1 MVYILFMSKAII
13 IGGGV
18 IGLFSA
24 YYLRQSGWYVEVL
37 DKGDLTD
44 NCSYGNAGYISPSHF
59 VPLASPGMVGQG
71 IKWMFNNKSPF
82 YIKPSLNRDLI
93 NWGLKFAKSCTQ
105 KHVDRSAGGLRDI
118 AVLSSQ
124 LYHQFEKDSGI
135 DFCLEDKGVL
145 VLFKT
150 EKVAE
155 HERHLVEKATN
166 LGLDAQYLN
175 AKETRALQ
183 PDVELDILG
192 SALYRC
198 DSHIYPNML
207 MKGLIKHLEDLGV
220 KLRRNAGVTGI
231 HHENSQITGV
241 SAGGKEFKGDAYLIA
256 GGSWSPAIAK
266 LAGLNIPLMPGKGY
280 SFMVHQPVKKMTI
293 PAILAEARVAIT
305 PMNGSLRFG
314 GTMEVRK
321 INSEVSMNRVEGIVD
336 AVPKYFPEFKLPVP
350 DPKDVWFGFRP
361 VSPDGL
367 PYIGL
372 SKKYKNL
379 GIATGHAMIG
389 LTLATATGK
398 LMAEAFN
405 GDQPSMDTGI
415 FGVERFD

>member
-1 MVYILFMSKAII
+1 MSKAII

-24 YYLRQSGWYVEVL
+24 YYLKKSGWDVEVL

-71 IKWMFNNKSPF
+71 IRWMFNNKSPF
-82 YIKPSLNRDLI
+82 YVKPALNPDLI
-93 NWGLKFAKSCTQ
+93 SWGLKFARNCTQ
-105 KHVDRSAGGLRDI
+105 KHVDRSAGGLRD
-118 AVLSSQ
+118 AMVLSNQ

-135 DFCLEDKGVL
+135 DFCLEDKGIF

-155 HERHLVEKATN
+155 HERHLVKKATN
-166 LGLDAQYLN
+166 LGLDAQLMT
-175 AKETRALQ
+175 AEETRAMQ
-183 PDVELDILG
+183 PGIEMDILG
-192 SALYRC
+192 SVLYRC
-198 DSHIYPNML
+198 DSHMYPNML
-207 MKGLIKHLEDLGV
+207 MKGLIKHLEQMGV
-220 KLRRNAGVTGI
+220 KLNRNQEVIAIG
-231 HHENSQITGV
+231 HENSKITGV
-241 SAGGKEFKGDAYLIA
+241 TAGGKEYAGDAYLLA

-266 LAGLNIPLMPGKGY
+266 LAGLKLPLMPGKGY
-280 SFMVHQPVKKMTI
+280 SFMIHKPVKKMTI

-305 PMNGSLRFG
+305 PMNGSIRFG

-321 INSEVSMNRVEGIVD
+321 INKEVSMNRVEGIVE
-336 AVPKYFPEFKLPVP
+336 AVPKYFPEFKLPLP

-367 PYIGL
+367 PYIGI
-372 SKKYKNL
+372 SNKYKNL

-389 LTLATATGK
+389 LTMATATGK

-405 GDQPSMDTGI
+405 GDKPTMDTGI
-415 FGVERFD
+415 FSVDRFD

>member
-1 MVYILFMSKAII
+1 MSKAII

-24 YYLRQSGWYVEVL
+24 YYLKQSGWDVEVL

-71 IKWMFNNKSPF
+71 IRWMFNNKSPF
-82 YIKPSLNRDLI
+82 YVKPALNLDLI
-93 NWGLKFAKSCTQ
+93 SWGLKFARNCTQ
-105 KHVDRSAGGLRDI
+105 KHVDRSAGALRD
-118 AVLSSQ
+118 AMVFSNQ

-135 DFCLEDKGVL
+135 DFCLEDKGIF

-166 LGLDAQYLN
+166 LGLDAQFLT
-175 AKETRALQ
+175 ADETRAMQ
-183 PDVELDILG
+183 PDIELDILG
-192 SALYRC
+192 SVLYRC
-198 DSHIYPNML
+198 DSHMYPNML
-207 MKGLIKHLEDLGV
+207 MKGLIKHLEQLGV
-220 KLRRNAGVTGI
+220 KLRRNEEVIAI
-231 HHENSQITGV
+231 HHENNNITGV
-241 SAGGKEFKGDAYLIA
+241 TAGGKEYTGDAYLLA

-266 LAGLNIPLMPGKGY
+266 LAGLKLPLMPGKGY
-280 SFMVHQPVKKMTI
+280 SFMIHKPVKKMTI

-305 PMNGSLRFG
+305 PMNCSIRFG

-321 INSEVSMNRVEGIVD
+321 INKEVSINRVEGIVE
-336 AVPKYFPEFKLPVP
+336 AVPKYFPEFKMPLP

-372 SKKYKNL
+372 SNKYKNL

-389 LTLATATGK
+389 LTMATATGK

-405 GDQPSMDTGI
+405 GDKPTMDTGI
-415 FGVERFD
+415 FSVDRFG

>member
-1 MVYILFMSKAII
+1 
-13 IGGGV
+13 
-18 IGLFSA
+18 
-24 YYLRQSGWYVEVL
+24 
-37 DKGDLTD
+37 
-44 NCSYGNAGYISPSHF
+44 
-59 VPLASPGMVGQG
+59 MVGQG

-82 YIKPSLNRDLI
+82 YIKPSLNPELI
-93 NWGLKFAKSCTQ
+93 SWGLKFARSCTQ

-135 DFCLEDKGVL
+135 DFGLEDKGVL

-150 EKVAE
+150 EGVAE
-155 HERHLVEKATN
+155 HERHLVAKATN
-166 LGLDAQYLN
+166 LGLDAEYLD
-175 AKETRALQ
+175 AAQTRALQ

-192 SALYRC
+192 SVLYRC
-198 DSHIYPNML
+198 DSHICPNML
-207 MKGLIKHLEDLGV
+207 MKGLIKHLEELGV
-220 KLRRNAGVTGI
+220 KLHRNAEVTGI
-231 HHENSQITGV
+231 HHEGEKISGIT
-241 SAGGKEFKGDAYLIA
+241 AGGKEFKGDAYLIA
-256 GGSWSPAIAK
+256 GGSWSPAIAR
-266 LAGLNIPLMPGKGY
+266 LAGLSIPLMPGKGY

-305 PMNGSLRFG
+305 PMNGGLRFG

-321 INSEVSMNRVEGIVD
+321 INNEVSMNRVEGIVE
-336 AVPKYFPEFKLPVP
+336 AIPKYFPDFKLRLPE
-350 DPKDVWFGFRP
+350 PKDVWFGFRP

-389 LTLATATGK
+389 ITQATATGK
-398 LMAEAFN
+398 LVAGLFN
-405 GDQPSMDTGI
+405 GDKPSLDTGI
-415 FGVERFD
+415 FAVDRFD